1 MSGFSFLTLSRQ
13 SDAMLFTDSLQF
25 SFEYQTYDGEICRAS
40 LYFHLARAAFSEGK
54 PLIQQVKT
62 FSLLMQAKANPG
74 LTGHL
79 RLEREGTLA

>member
-1 MSGFSFLTLSRQ
+1 
-13 SDAMLFTDSLQF
+13 
-25 SFEYQTYDGEICRAS
+25 
-40 LYFHLARAAFSEGK
+40 
-54 PLIQQVKT
+54 LIQQVKT